1 MICLGQENV
10 YQMEE
15 EFTKRYG
22 ENLGSHLAGVLW
34 ETDSAIQA
42 DLSSPEDKGNSYNG
56 EINHMLEL
64 ARYSLA
70 MANELLKEARLRMW
84 NANRED
90 GMRLE
95 SALGFAIVNA
105 NAATNI
111 VTDICDKKFGIPLN
125 Y

>member
-1 MICLGQENV
+1 MIYLSQENV
-10 YQMEE
+10 YKMEE

-22 ENLGSHLAGVLW
+22 ENLGGHLAGVLW
-34 ETDSAIQA
+34 ETDAAICA
-42 DLSSPEDKGNSYNG
+42 DTPLVEDKGNSYNG

-70 MANELLKEARLRMW
+70 MANELIKEARLRMW

-90 GMRLE
+90 GRRRE
-95 SALGFAIVNA
+95 AAIGIAIVNA

-111 VTDICDKKFGIPLN
+111 VTDICEKKFGIPLN